1 MLVNGDFTAFL
12 ALILLADQAVKFVLL
27 SALPAGRAVKVGALV
42 RICPV
47 RGNPTIVSALGLSS
61 WVLPILW
68 AGVLAALAVLAPA
81 IGLFDRG
88 VAHAGLGA
96 AFGGAASNLLDH
108 PLRGGVVDY
117 LDVRF
122 WPSFNLAD
130 GGIVVGVIVAL
141 AAA

>member
-42 RICPV
+42 RS
-47 RGNPTIVSALGLSS
+47 NPTIVSALGLSS